1 MKKYNL
7 IISQYSNHSDIM
19 VGYNVYDNELQ
30 DYVSYNKKIGE
41 KLISAQSSYS
51 TIYCNEDTIYFYDKM
66 DGFNVAQIIEYDIE
80 TKTSKEII
88 IETKEEISFI
98 RSIDSKLYLF
108 LKESNDAIVVEI

>member
-1 MKKYNL
+1 
-7 IISQYSNHSDIM
+7 
-19 VGYNVYDNELQ
+19 
-30 DYVSYNKKIGE
+30 
-41 KLISAQSSYS
+41 
-51 TIYCNEDTIYFYDKM
+51 M